1 MWGATM
7 LQHLRRGAAVAPV
20 PLVRLVAGPNRLGS
34 APAHWSLAAAA
45 SWRAATKL
53 TAGARR
59 LCAMHPTRVVRVD
72 GDETQV
78 CDAPHALLHVL
89 FSHAPEMHGGQHT
102 EHAILTQV
110 TARDP
115 PEACILT
122 EVTTLHS
129 PPLQGAAATDVTKRV
144 VQVRALVCAATVAF
158 APGRPSAPGTPADA
172 SMDPNV
178 CVCVCVCVWRRLG
191 TWR

>member
-1 MWGATM
+1 MRGATM

-34 APAHWSLAAAA
+34 APAHWSLSLAAAA

-89 FSHAPEMHGGQHT
+89 FSHAPEMQGGQHT

-122 EVTTLHS
+122 ESYNAPLSSSAGRRGHGRHEACGAGPCPRLRSDCGIRAWKTL
-129 PPLQGAAATDVTKRV
+129 
-144 VQVRALVCAATVAF
+144 RAWN
-158 APGRPSAPGTPADA
+158 PG
-172 SMDPNV
+172 
-178 CVCVCVCVWRRLG
+178 
-191 TWR
+191 

>member
-1 MWGATM
+1 MHSFARAAPVLGAHQGMRAPRVIKRLNAASRPGMWGATM

-144 VQVRALVCAATVAF
+144 VQVRLCKWA
-158 APGRPSAPGTPADA
+158 
-172 SMDPNV
+172 
-178 CVCVCVCVWRRLG
+178 W
-191 TWR
+191 